1 MNKDVKE
8 GLKQIKKGLKDEAKD
23 VVDKFDV
30 NNDGRVELSEI
41 SNVLSDDAKKAF
53 AKASSFAKE
62 SNISEKVKDDV
73 VPKIEA
79 LKMEAEIKAEKIGA
93 EIQHRKDIREKKE
106 EL

>member
-1 MNKDVKE
+1 M
-8 GLKQIKKGLKDEAKD
+8 I
-23 VVDKFDV
+23 
-30 NNDGRVELSEI
+30 SEI
-41 SNVLSDDAKKAF
+41 ALFGERFCKRT
-53 AKASSFAKE
+53 
-62 SNISEKVKDDV
+62 I